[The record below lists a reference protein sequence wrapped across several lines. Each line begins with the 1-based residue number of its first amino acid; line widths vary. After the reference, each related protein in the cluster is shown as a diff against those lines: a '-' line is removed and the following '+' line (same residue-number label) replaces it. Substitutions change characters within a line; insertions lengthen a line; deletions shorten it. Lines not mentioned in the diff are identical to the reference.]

1 MLYARL
7 ILATCLAVTVTAQ
20 NQIPLKDKASDLW
33 NNVKSYIPSASE
45 STTSDAADIITS
57 AYPVEKINVRNY
69 QRKLAPKPD
78 GEEEWL
84 VYMTGGN
91 KSCLGN
97 CADSDLAWIV
107 SKLSIELVC
116 RVDSE

>member
-1 MLYARL
+1 MKSSKVF
-7 ILATCLAVTVTAQ
+7 LATCLAATATAQ
-20 NQIPLKDKASDLW
+20 LVLPFQDVASDLW
-33 NNVKSYIPSASE
+33 NGIKAYIPSASE
-45 STTSDAADIITS
+45 SAATAADS
-57 AYPVEKINVRNY
+57 VAGAYPVEKINVRNY

-97 CADSDLAWIV
+97 CVDSDLAWTV
-107 SKLSIELVC
+107 S
-116 RVDSE
+116 